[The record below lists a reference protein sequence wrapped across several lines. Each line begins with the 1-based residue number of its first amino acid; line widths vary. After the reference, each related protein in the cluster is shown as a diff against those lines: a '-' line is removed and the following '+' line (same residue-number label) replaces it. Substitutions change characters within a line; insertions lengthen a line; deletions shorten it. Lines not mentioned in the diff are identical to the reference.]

1 MMESVWLELDFEEQ
15 PRGRE
20 FNTCSLVLMLL
31 SEEKER
37 SIRNQNNLGTASLNQ
52 QRTFDSIELHEHGM
66 VLLMLK

>member
-20 FNTCSLVLMLL
+20 FNTCSLVPILL

-37 SIRNQNNLGTASLNQ
+37 SIRNQNNLGSLNQ
-52 QRTFDSIELHEHGM
+52 QRTLDSIEVHEHGM